1 MSTPLILLASNS
13 PRRRV
18 LLSWTGWP
26 FEVRPA
32 DIDETQAVE
41 ETPQDYVMRLAHE
54 KALAASEFETEA
66 TVILAADTVVVFEDE
81 VLGKPE
87 SSQQAEDFLRRLR
100 GRVHEVYTAIALID
114 RRSGELLTD
123 LCHTLVPMR
132 DYSDAEIAAY
142 VASGEPMDKAGA
154 YGIQSTEFH
163 PVTDFEGCY
172 ASVMGLPLCHLVR
185 TMAILGFEP
194 SVDVPAVCQKNLN
207 YVCPVYRAILEGE
220 DEG

>member
-1 MSTPLILLASNS
+1 MSVPLILLASNS

-18 LLSWTGWP
+18 LLSWTGWA
-26 FEVRPA
+26 FEVRPVNL
-32 DIDETQAVE
+32 DETQALDE
-41 ETPQDYVMRLAHE
+41 SPRDYVMRLAQE
-54 KALAASEFETEA
+54 KALAAAEFDTEA
-66 TVILAADTVVVFEDE
+66 TVILAADTVVALEDE

-87 SSQQAEDFLRRLR
+87 SPEQAAEFLRRLR

-123 LCHTLVPMR
+123 ICRSLVPMR
-132 DYSDAEIAAY
+132 AYSEAEIDAY
-142 VASGEPMDKAGA
+142 VASGDPMDKAGA
-154 YGIQSTEFH
+154 YAIQSPDFH
-163 PVTDFEGCY
+163 PVADFEGCY

-194 SVDVPAVCQKNLN
+194 PADVPEECQKRLN
-207 YVCPVYRAILEGE
+207 YACPVYRAILEGE

>member
-1 MSTPLILLASNS
+1 MSPPLILLASNS

-41 ETPQDYVMRLAHE
+41 ETPQDYVLRLAQE
-54 KALAASEFETEA
+54 KALAASEFETE
-66 TVILAADTVVVFEDE
+66 TSVILAADTVVVFEDE

-87 SSQQAEDFLRRLR
+87 SPEQAVEFLRRLR
-100 GRVHEVYTAIALID
+100 GRVHEVYTAIAVID

-123 LCHTLVPMR
+123 LCHSLVPMR
-132 DYSDAEIAAY
+132 AYRDDEIAAY

-154 YGIQSTEFH
+154 YGIQSATFH
-163 PVTDFEGCY
+163 PVTDFKGCY

-194 SVDVPAVCQKNLN
+194 PVDVPAVCQKNLN